1 MIGIHDKD
9 GLGKIA
15 VLLALAE
22 GDEEQCVM
30 ELIKKR
36 GYSFL
41 KGHVG
46 TMDPKKIFSSI
57 EIGAIKEGIIQNYYH
72 EEHALYHAILEALNG
87 YCRGQIGLESILRST
102 GLTYSIVRGKLQYDE
117 SKMKSDAKPWIAI
130 CLYGKIGSP
139 RKGFEHDAIGLGVNS
154 I

>member
-22 GDEEQCVM
+22 CDEEQCIM

-36 GYSFL
+36 GYIFL

-57 EIGAIKEGIIQNYYH
+57 EVAAINENIIQNYYH

-87 YCRGQIGLESILRST
+87 YCRGQLGLDTILRST
-102 GLTYSIVRGKLQYDE
+102 GLTYSIVRGKLQCDEARIRNE
-117 SKMKSDAKPWIAI
+117 SKPWLAI

>member
-22 GDEEQCVM
+22 EDEEQLVM
-30 ELIKKR
+30 DLIKKR
-36 GYSFL
+36 GYTFI

-57 EIGAIKEGIIQNYYH
+57 EVGAIKEGIIQNYYH
-72 EEHALYHAILEALNG
+72 DEHALYHATLEALNG
-87 YCRGQIGLESILRST
+87 YCRGQIGLESVLRST
-102 GLTYSIVRGKLQYDE
+102 GLTYSIVRGNLQYDG
-117 SKMKSDAKPWIAI
+117 KNTTRTKPWIAI

>member
-36 GYSFL
+36 GYTFL

-117 SKMKSDAKPWIAI
+117 SKMKNDAKPWIAI

>member
-22 GDEEQCVM
+22 DDEEQCVM

-36 GYSFL
+36 GYTFL

-117 SKMKSDAKPWIAI
+117 SKMKSDTKPWIAI

>member
-22 GDEEQCVM
+22 EDEEQVVT

-36 GYSFL
+36 GYTFV

-57 EIGAIKEGIIQNYYH
+57 EVGAIKEGIIQNYYH
-72 EEHALYHAILEALNG
+72 DEHALYHATLEALNG
-87 YCRGQIGLESILRST
+87 YFRGQIGLESVLRST
-102 GLTYSIVRGKLQYDE
+102 GLTYSIVRGNLQYDE
-117 SKMKSDAKPWIAI
+117 KSTTSTKPWIAI

>member
-1 MIGIHDKD
+1 MIGIHSRD

-22 GDEEQCVM
+22 GEE
-30 ELIKKR
+30 EEASIIKR
-36 GYSFL
+36 ITANGYKYT

-46 TMDPKKIFSSI
+46 TMDSKKIFSSI
-57 EIGAIKEGIIQNYYH
+57 ETAGIKEGLVGNHYR
-72 EEHALYHAILEALNG
+72 EEHALYHAILEAVNG
-87 YCRGQIGLESILRST
+87 YCRGQVGLESILRST
-102 GLTYSIVRGKLQYDE
+102 GLTYSIVRGNLLYNE
-117 SKMKSDAKPWIAI
+117 EERGRLPWIAV
-130 CLYGKIGSP
+130 CLYGKIGAP

>member
-22 GDEEQCVM
+22 EDEEQLVM
-30 ELIKKR
+30 DLIKKR
-36 GYSFL
+36 GYTFI

-57 EIGAIKEGIIQNYYH
+57 EVGAIKEGIIKNYYH
-72 EEHALYHAILEALNG
+72 DEHALYHATLEALNG
-87 YCRGQIGLESILRST
+87 YCRGQIGLESVLRST
-102 GLTYSIVRGKLQYDE
+102 GLTYSIVRGNLQYDE
-117 SKMKSDAKPWIAI
+117 KNTASTKPWIAI

>member
-22 GDEEQCVM
+22 EDEEQLVM
-30 ELIKKR
+30 DLIKKR
-36 GYSFL
+36 GYTFI

-57 EIGAIKEGIIQNYYH
+57 EVGAIKEGIIQNYYH
-72 EEHALYHAILEALNG
+72 DEHALYHATLEALNG
-87 YCRGQIGLESILRST
+87 YCRGQIGLESVLRST
-102 GLTYSIVRGKLQYDE
+102 GLTYSIVRGNLQYDE
-117 SKMKSDAKPWIAI
+117 KNTTRTKPWIAI